1 MSISQTISI
10 VTQEEIPNP
19 YGTCNACERSGL
31 PILLLREAY
40 APHPQ
45 ETQSYRV
52 SHDSE
57 ITYVQMRTNQLR
69 TLRQGYV
76 YVLLDK
82 AIWHAYQVTPEGALR
97 RFPASQMP
105 LAAGR
110 PLAEACRT
118 QHHDV
123 VASFINIDTQLF
135 SKAWLAFA
143 NDPWPRD
150 VLDCYQQGIVNGEA
164 DSTERFIELDLG
176 TARNDPGSIGI
187 AMTETELGLSEV
199 LEYATAHTG
208 KFISAHG
215 FYPRI
220 SRSLATRNHVRTII
234 QQEALN
240 NGVLALTLPDPVGM
254 VTEANAQRTGL
265 VRAMQEWR
273 AEPQRHFEYFT
284 SQALLGIREL
294 NQARAAVQ
302 ALEDTDQYAQDVER
316 WNASPLKA
324 KAPLPQVDVQ
334 AHGER
339 AVEHK
344 RIEARERLEERY
356 DETARAAFQRAYD
369 SELDHWQSMIDQAGA
384 QYTHFYAQRA
394 FQRIGH
400 FDYSVTNLL
409 SAEYFIRMLSACL
422 AGGPTEAPPAE
433 DSPLGATQELWQQ
446 LLEDPKSL
454 LYQALV
460 AKHQDLLS
468 QLGKALIGDDASKL
482 HDTIKGILTSQ
493 EGQRLM
499 IKPVQDAIGQLLAA
513 TASAGNALG
522 QHISG
527 ETKKL
532 IGHVHSS
539 AFLLFAGQPVI
550 QIKVTLTLGEYLS
563 VLNEALQER
572 TDAYL
577 NRLDEQ
583 FRKPAG
589 RKVRAMVLSG
599 AIHIA
604 SAGNRKQ
611 LVDVMVWTLE
621 SAESLQARLKNLR
634 ESAAGGVG
642 ELLREVSIDEGA
654 FRNSAVRAMES
665 VKLTADAAQQLAS
678 EAFRGLRGAASNT
691 SGPGLLLALGSI
703 WFHQDSLR
711 TNYDKLADNPHIRSE
726 LLAAIGSSSL
736 GALGAGIESVS
747 FAAAILAPEK
757 VASGVGTTAT
767 LAKSLTKLGGVVAS
781 LAYITDAKQFIHAA
795 IRTIKQGDQLSAILY
810 TTAGAAAL
818 ITTFIG
824 AFAAIAGSSLLG
836 LLGIA
841 AIAGL
846 TAYGI
851 AILAKNEESNL
862 LELWARDSR
871 WGMPIEQRRWVE
883 AKHLDDAIGA
893 ANAATIGIY
902 AEVSVQVEFRPLHT
916 QEDTEPRAL
925 ALRDDASLAAATKL
939 AYSFHLPQFNTAQS
953 HYEWQITI
961 YRANKEGEPITL
973 SSNSNKPIIEISC
986 ETTSLLAQPEPNA
999 PTTTHNKQNGTLNI
1013 HGGIKLREN
1022 HDIQA
1027 TSLTL
1032 IYWPDKSDDS
1042 GYAKL
1047 VSRDER
1053 H

>member
-254 VTEANAQRTGL
+254 VTEANAQRTDL

-294 NQARAAVQ
+294 NQARAAAQ
-302 ALEDTDQYAQDVER
+302 ALEDTEQHAKDIER
-316 WNASPLKA
+316 WNDSPISA
-324 KAPLPQVDVQ
+324 KVYMPPVDIEVQ
-334 AHGER
+334 GQRAIER
-339 AVEHK
+339 K

-369 SELDHWQSMIDQAGA
+369 SELDHWQSMIDQVGA

-493 EGQRLM
+493 DGGRLM
-499 IKPVQDAIGQLLAA
+499 IKPTQDAIGQLLAA

-527 ETKKL
+527 GTKKL
-532 IGHVHSS
+532 IGHAHSA
-539 AFLLFAGQPVI
+539 AFLLFAGQPVT

-577 NRLDEQ
+577 SQLEEQ

-611 LVDVMVWTLE
+611 LVDVVVWTLE

-642 ELLREVSIDEGA
+642 ELLREVSIGEGA

-678 EAFRGLRGAASNT
+678 DGFRGLRGAASNT

-703 WFHQDSLR
+703 WLHQDSLR
-711 TNYDKLADNPHIRSE
+711 TNYEKLADNPHIRSE

-736 GALGAGIESVS
+736 GALGAGIESAG
-747 FAAAILAPEK
+747 FAIEILAPK
-757 VASGVGTTAT
+757 AAASGVGTTVT
-767 LAKSLTKLGGVVAS
+767 LATRIVRYGSAIAA
-781 LAYITDAKQFIHAA
+781 LANIADAKQFTHAA
-795 IRTIKQGDQLSAILY
+795 IRTAKQGDETSSKLY
-810 TTAGAAAL
+810 TAASVAAFFAAAA
-818 ITTFIG
+818 G
-824 AFAAIAGSSLLG
+824 VGAAIAASTLLG
-836 LLGIA
+836 PLGGVIILGMA
-841 AIAGL
+841 AYAAA
-846 TAYGI
+846 T
-851 AILAKNEESNL
+851 LAKREESKQ
-862 LELWARDSR
+862 LELWARNSR
-871 WGMPIEQRRWVE
+871 WGIPTKHQQWVE
-883 AKHLDDAIGA
+883 AEQVDDAIGA
-893 ANAATIGIY
+893 LNSAALGMDADISIAVDFHSPHIQDESDLPY
-902 AEVSVQVEFRPLHT
+902 L
-916 QEDTEPRAL
+916 L
-925 ALRDDASLAAATKL
+925 LRDHASLPAEL
-939 AYSFHLPQFNTAQS
+939 ILQYSFSLPHFNATS
-953 HYEWQITI
+953 SYCEWKITLYQTNSKAI
-961 YRANKEGEPITL
+961 LL
-973 SSNSNKPIIEISC
+973 SSNSSNHQIKSSSEAHRIFTQIRLPD
-986 ETTSLLAQPEPNA
+986 
-999 PTTTHNKQNGTLNI
+999 PTPRFDEKRETLNI
-1013 HGGIKLREN
+1013 RGNLKLREN
-1022 HDIQA
+1022 HDIRA
-1027 TSLTL
+1027 LELSLK
-1032 IYWPDKSDDS
+1032 YWPDQSDNQ
-1042 GYAKL
+1042 GYAKITIKKDKL
-1047 VSRDER
+1047 S
-1053 H
+1053 